1 MSRARLYVTSAVV
14 ALLCV
19 VLAVVP
25 ATAQESASAPLA
37 AELSELMTAGQLEAF
52 ASKATVGDGRYV
64 AALAFP
70 GQLFVVSARYEV
82 PLYLDEK
89 IANRQF
95 RDVYIDLNT
104 ASIQGTKTLVT
115 DVGANGLLAD
125 DPGVDIFDDGSGI
138 LRLDGVGSGSGYAS
152 AVADADEQYAEMLQ
166 ALIASA
172 R

>member
-1 MSRARLYVTSAVV
+1 MLGARLYVTFVIV
-14 ALLCV
+14 LPLCV
-19 VLAVVP
+19 VLSVVP

-37 AELSELMTAGQLEAF
+37 VELSELMTAGQLEAL
-52 ASKATVGDGRYV
+52 ATEATVDDDRYV

-70 GQLFVVSARYEV
+70 GQLLVVSARYEV
-82 PLYLDEK
+82 PQYLDEK

-104 ASIQGTKTLVT
+104 ASIQGTKILVT

-125 DPGVDIFDDGSGI
+125 DPGVDVFDDGSGI
-138 LRLDGVGSGSGYAS
+138 LRLDGVGSGGEYAS